1 MCRALYACRA
11 LRKRT
16 SGFFVV
22 FSGLLVESYSRGP
35 ILQTKTKEMYF
46 HFFFSFSFLLLIRI
60 FSRSSGHYY
69 LKSVRNL
76 SECRKNATLN
86 TTVSRYKRSNRNG
99 NSKKSKVIIDSKYSR
114 YCWKLLFQIKT
125 KLGFYA
131 MAFSKEPRSKVV

>member
-1 MCRALYACRA
+1 MP
-11 LRKRT
+11 RT
-16 SGFFVV
+16 ICVSSTTQTDLWLFRGLFWSSRRVIFQRTDIADENKGNV
-22 FSGLLVESYSRGP
+22 FSFL
-35 ILQTKTKEMYF
+35 
-46 HFFFSFSFLLLIRI
+46 FFFSFLLLIRI

-131 MAFSKEPRSKVV
+131 MAFSKEPRSRVA